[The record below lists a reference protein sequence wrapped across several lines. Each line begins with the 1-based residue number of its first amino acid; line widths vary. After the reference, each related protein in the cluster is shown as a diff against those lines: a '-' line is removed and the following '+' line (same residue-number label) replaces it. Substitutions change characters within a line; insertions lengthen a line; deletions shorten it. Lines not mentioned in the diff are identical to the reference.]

1 MSLSFDNLTNLTAP
15 MAMDLCKSHPY
26 FIFGEIIWRIGAL
39 ICVLL
44 GMPSHAIIIAVMLNF
59 KNRRQPICLYFTTI
73 SIFESIYLIS
83 KQSEKRFWSIS
94 NGCILVVFWSWCSS
108 LSLVRDPREVLSC
121 GTYYSLTIG
130 SSNISTLLLT
140 AASIDRVLIVVYPSR
155 SSNFVTQT
163 KVLIKIFIIIIGV
176 SLLIIQY
183 HFSFYFSY
191 SFYICDYYSYA
202 ELWHGKVWPLIRLS
216 LLAFLPCI
224 ITCLCSVVI
233 LRNRYY
239 RRPSTTSETSG
250 SRHMRTASLLL
261 VIYSIYY
268 TLSVMPMNVLQ
279 FFHSSFFPN
288 DLLMGQS
295 TIDCSKFSQWKL
307 LMKFC
312 KLLLAVNYSN
322 KFLVHYL
329 ISLQFRRD
337 FWRLFTHCY
346 SVPYRYDRRGRSR
359 DSNGHL

>member
-1 MSLSFDNLTNLTAP
+1 M
-15 MAMDLCKSHPY
+15 
-26 FIFGEIIWRIGAL
+26 
-39 ICVLL
+39 
-44 GMPSHAIIIAVMLNF
+44 
-59 KNRRQPICLYFTTI
+59 
-73 SIFESIYLIS
+73 
-83 KQSEKRFWSIS
+83 
-94 NGCILVVFWSWCSS
+94 
-108 LSLVRDPREVLSC
+108 
-121 GTYYSLTIG
+121 
-130 SSNISTLLLT
+130 STLLLT

-155 SSNFVTQT
+155 YSSFVTRT
-163 KVLIKIFIIIIGV
+163 KVIIKILVIIIGV

-191 SFYICDYYSYA
+191 SFSSCDYYSYA

-224 ITCLCSVVI
+224 ITCVCSVII

-250 SRHMRTASLLL
+250 TRHMRTASLLL

-268 TLSVMPMNVLQ
+268 ALSVMPLNVLQ
-279 FFHSSFFPN
+279 FFHSYFFPG
-288 DLLMGQS
+288 DELTEQIS
-295 TIDCSKFSQWKL
+295 VDCLKFGQWKL
-307 LMKFC
+307 LMIFC
-312 KLLLAVNYSN
+312 KLLLAINYSN

-337 FWRLFTHCY
+337 VWTLLTKCHLV
-346 SVPYRYDRRGRSR
+346 SSRYNRRARSL